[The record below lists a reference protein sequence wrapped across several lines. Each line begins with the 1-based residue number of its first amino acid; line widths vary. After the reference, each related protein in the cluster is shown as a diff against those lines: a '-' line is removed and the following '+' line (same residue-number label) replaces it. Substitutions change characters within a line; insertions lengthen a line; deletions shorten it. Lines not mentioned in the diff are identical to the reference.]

1 MANDEGR
8 QGDPGRIQIRVCQEC
23 GADYP
28 VADDGASADLT
39 CVRCG
44 GTVFRNFGD
53 PRKAGEASAE
63 LAEVTG
69 RDLDTDDPAGDATE
83 GDLRNLNEILR

>member
-8 QGDPGRIQIRVCQEC
+8 QGDPGRIQIRVCLAC

-28 VADDGASADLT
+28 VAEDEASADLT
-39 CVRCG
+39 CERCG
-44 GTVFRNFGD
+44 GTVFRNFRD

-63 LAEVTG
+63 YAEVTG

-83 GDLRNLNEILR
+83 GDLRDLNEV